1 LSKVHSNF
9 FTSIYVL
16 QFQYEALLTLAIFC
30 ENICKTSVRKKNVL
44 ALTTLGDV
52 TQKEPSFSCHI
63 AQGGQ
68 GKYACTVEQ

>member
-1 LSKVHSNF
+1 
-9 FTSIYVL
+9 VL